1 MKFPDLKPAGFIKR
15 LNRFVGLVELEGKEY
30 TAYIRNT
37 GRLKELLFE
46 GNLVYVAKR
55 ENKHP
60 LEIVLASFGKCLVCI
75 DSHIAPKLYAEYL
88 GVSPQFEPRF
98 GNKRFDLL
106 LDKRPVE
113 VKSVNLAEKGIALF
127 PDAPTKRG
135 REHIEKLIE
144 LSREGYKPLVVFVVQ
159 REDAEVFSP
168 NWRVDPKFSESLL
181 KYSKLGL
188 EIKAYRCKVS
198 LKGIKLK
205 EEIPV
210 VLEGIT

>member
-1 MKFPDLKPAGFIKR
+1 MKFPELKPARFIKR
-15 LNRFVGLVELEGKEY
+15 LNRFVGLVELKGKEY

-46 GNLVYVAKR
+46 GNEVYVARR

-60 LEIVLASFGKCLVCI
+60 FEIVLASFGKYLVCI
-75 DSHIAPKLYAEYL
+75 DSHITPKLYAEYL
-88 GVSPQFEPRF
+88 GVSPQFEPCF

-113 VKSVNLAEKGIALF
+113 VKSVNLVEKDVALF

-144 LSREGYKPLVVFVVQ
+144 LSKEGYKPLIVFVVQ
-159 REDAEVFSP
+159 REDGKVFSP
-168 NWRVDPKFSESLL
+168 NWRIDPEFSQALL

-188 EIKAYRCKVS
+188 EVRAYRCEVS
-198 LKGIKLK
+198 LEEIKLK

-210 VLEGIT
+210 VLEGKT